1 MKMTNWKIIKMRNLI
16 RLYVMVLTWKKPKV
30 NQEKNKVLMMLK
42 ILSDDIFNDKE
53 YDSSAFSQETII

>member
-1 MKMTNWKIIKMRNLI
+1 MTNWKIIKMRNLI

-30 NQEKNKVLMMLK
+30 NQEKNKILMMLK

-53 YDSSAFSQETII
+53 YDSSAFAQETIT